1 MIYILLTIFII
12 IISLYLSIKLII
24 LNKTIKEIE
33 NKLPFILNNNTN
45 QLITISSNNKN
56 LKKLVNNLNKDLKY
70 LRKLKLEYINGNQN
84 LVNVITNMTH
94 DIRTPLTAIRGYL
107 DLIETNNL
115 NKKQKE
121 YIKYINA
128 KVNDLT
134 ILTEELFDYS
144 KISNNSLDKENV
156 CLNDEL
162 ENIIASFYD
171 LFKEKGINPSITI
184 TNKKIIRYIN
194 KLSFN
199 RIIDNIIMNA
209 LKYSDEYI
217 NIKLDDNG
225 IITFKN
231 KTTILDRISVAKIF
245 DRFFT
250 VENANKSSGIGLSI
264 ARKLVELNNGK
275 ITAKL
280 RNNELVITIV
290 FNTI

>member
-1 MIYILLTIFII
+1 MIYILLTIFI

-115 NKKQKE
+115 TKKQKE
-121 YIKYINA
+121 YIKYINT

-231 KTTILDRISVAKIF
+231 KTTILDRTSVAKIF

-280 RNNELVITIV
+280 NNNELVITII

>member
-12 IISLYLSIKLII
+12 VCLYLSIKLII

-56 LKKLVNNLNKDLKY
+56 LKKLVNTLNKDLKY

>member
-1 MIYILLTIFII
+1 MIYILLTIFI

-107 DLIETNNL
+107 DLLETNNL
-115 NKKQKE
+115 TKKQKE

>member
-12 IISLYLSIKLII
+12 VCLYLSIKLII

-33 NKLPFILNNNTN
+33 NKLPFLLNNNTN

-107 DLIETNNL
+107 DLLETNNL
-115 NKKQKE
+115 TKKQKE
-121 YIKYINA
+121 YIKYINT

>member
-1 MIYILLTIFII
+1 MIYILLTIFI

-217 NIKLDDNG
+217 NIKLDDNR

>member
-12 IISLYLSIKLII
+12 VCLYLSIKLII

-107 DLIETNNL
+107 DLLETNNL
-115 NKKQKE
+115 TKKQKE
-121 YIKYINA
+121 YIKYINT

>member
-1 MIYILLTIFII
+1 MIYILLTIFI

-144 KISNNSLDKENV
+144 KISNNSLDK
-156 CLNDEL
+156 
-162 ENIIASFYD
+162 IIASFYD

>member
-12 IISLYLSIKLII
+12 VCLYLSIKLII

-115 NKKQKE
+115 TKKQKE

>member
-12 IISLYLSIKLII
+12 VCLYLSIKLII

-56 LKKLVNNLNKDLKY
+56 FKKLVNNLNKDLKY

-107 DLIETNNL
+107 DLLETNNL

-121 YIKYINA
+121 YIKYINT

-231 KTTILDRISVAKIF
+231 KTTILDRTSVAKIF

-264 ARKLVELNNGK
+264 ARNLVELNNGK

-280 RNNELVITIV
+280 NNNELVITIV

>member
-12 IISLYLSIKLII
+12 IILYLSIKLII
-24 LNKTIKEIE
+24 INKAMKEIE
-33 NKLPFILNNNTN
+33 NKLPFILSNNTN
-45 QLITISSNNKN
+45 KLITISSNNKN
-56 LKKLVNNLNKDLKY
+56 LKKLVNNLNKDLKL
-70 LRKLKLEYINGNQN
+70 LRKLKLDYINGNQN
-84 LVNVITNMTH
+84 LIKVITNMTH

-115 NKKQKE
+115 TKKQKN
-121 YIKYINA
+121 YIKYINF
-128 KVNDLT
+128 KINDLT

-144 KISNNSLDKENV
+144 KLSNNSLNKENI

-171 LFKEKGINPSITI
+171 LFKEKKINPNIVI

-209 LKYSDEYI
+209 LKYSDEYL

-225 IITFKN
+225 VITFRNKN
-231 KTTILDRISVAKIF
+231 VFLDRTSVSKIF

-250 VENANKSSGIGLSI
+250 VENANKSSGIGLNI
-264 ARKLVELNNGK
+264 ARELVELNNGTM
-275 ITAKL
+275 TANLK
-280 RNNELVITIV
+280 NNELIIKII
-290 FNTI
+290 FYII

>member
-12 IISLYLSIKLII
+12 VCLYLSIKLII

-33 NKLPFILNNNTN
+33 NKLPFLLNNNTN

-94 DIRTPLTAIRGYL
+94 DIRTPLTAIRCYL

-115 NKKQKE
+115 TKKQKE

-231 KTTILDRISVAKIF
+231 KTTILDRTSVAKIF

-280 RNNELVITIV
+280 NNNELVITIF

>member
-12 IISLYLSIKLII
+12 VCLYLSIKLII

-33 NKLPFILNNNTN
+33 NKLPFLLNNNTN

-231 KTTILDRISVAKIF
+231 KTTILDRTSVAKIF

-280 RNNELVITIV
+280 NNNELVITIF

>member
-1 MIYILLTIFII
+1 MIYILLTIFI

>member
-12 IISLYLSIKLII
+12 VCLYLSIKLII

-33 NKLPFILNNNTN
+33 NKLPFLLNNNTN

-115 NKKQKE
+115 TKKQKE

-231 KTTILDRISVAKIF
+231 KTTILDRTSVAKIF

-280 RNNELVITIV
+280 NNNELVITIV

>member
-1 MIYILLTIFII
+1 MIYILLTIFI

-70 LRKLKLEYINGNQN
+70 LRKLKLEYINGSKN

-107 DLIETNNL
+107 DLLETNNL
-115 NKKQKE
+115 TKKQKE
-121 YIKYINA
+121 YIKYINT

-199 RIIDNIIMNA
+199 RIIDNRIMNA

>member
-12 IISLYLSIKLII
+12 VCLYLSIKLII

-121 YIKYINA
+121 YIKYINT

>member
-12 IISLYLSIKLII
+12 ISLHLSIKLII

-107 DLIETNNL
+107 DLLETNNL
-115 NKKQKE
+115 TKKQKE
-121 YIKYINA
+121 YIKYINT

>member
-12 IISLYLSIKLII
+12 VCLYLSIKLII

-33 NKLPFILNNNTN
+33 NKLPFLLNNNTN

-115 NKKQKE
+115 TKKQKE

-231 KTTILDRISVAKIF
+231 KTTILDRTSVAKIF

-280 RNNELVITIV
+280 NNNELVITIF

>member
-1 MIYILLTIFII
+1 MIYILLTIFI

-121 YIKYINA
+121 YIKYINT

>member
-12 IISLYLSIKLII
+12 VCLYLSIKLII

-33 NKLPFILNNNTN
+33 NKLPFLLNNNTN

>member
-1 MIYILLTIFII
+1 MIYILLTIFI

-107 DLIETNNL
+107 DLLETNNL

-231 KTTILDRISVAKIF
+231 KTTILDRTSVAKIF

>member
-1 MIYILLTIFII
+1 MIYILLTIFI

-107 DLIETNNL
+107 DLLETNNL

-121 YIKYINA
+121 YIKYINT

>member
-12 IISLYLSIKLII
+12 IILYLSIKLII
-24 LNKTIKEIE
+24 INKAMKEIE
-33 NKLPFILNNNTN
+33 NKLPFILSNNTN
-45 QLITISSNNKN
+45 KLITIGSNNKN
-56 LKKLVNNLNKDLKY
+56 LKKLVNNLNKDLKL
-70 LRKLKLEYINGNQN
+70 LRKLKLDYINGNQN
-84 LVNVITNMTH
+84 LIKVITNMTH

-115 NKKQKE
+115 TKKQKN
-121 YIKYINA
+121 YIKYINF
-128 KVNDLT
+128 KINDLT

-144 KISNNSLDKENV
+144 KLSNNSLDKENV

-171 LFKEKGINPSITI
+171 LFKEKKINPNIVI

-209 LKYSDEYI
+209 LKYSDEYL

-225 IITFKN
+225 VITFRNKN
-231 KTTILDRISVAKIF
+231 VFLDRTSVSKIF

-250 VENANKSSGIGLSI
+250 VENANKSSGIGLNI
-264 ARKLVELNNGK
+264 ARELVELNNGTM
-275 ITAKL
+275 TANLK
-280 RNNELVITIV
+280 NNELIIKII
-290 FNTI
+290 FYII

>member
-1 MIYILLTIFII
+1 MIYILLTIFI

-121 YIKYINA
+121 YIKYIND

-231 KTTILDRISVAKIF
+231 KTTILDRTSVAKIF

-280 RNNELVITIV
+280 NNNELVITIF